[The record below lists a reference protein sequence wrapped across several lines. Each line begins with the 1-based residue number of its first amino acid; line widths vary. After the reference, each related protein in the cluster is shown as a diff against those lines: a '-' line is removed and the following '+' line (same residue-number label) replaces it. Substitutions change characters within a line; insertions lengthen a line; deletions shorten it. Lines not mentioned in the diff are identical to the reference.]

1 MNNMRGAR
9 VLVINSIANQ
19 PLGVVV
25 RQSHSLC
32 LLKNNN
38 LTRKYIDPISL
49 TVKMPSGD
57 TPNEQIEPVITN
69 FVFESET
76 FLIMQKKNE
85 MVITAKRRKAERP
98 AM

>member
-1 MNNMRGAR
+1 MVKSVNGGGSRYYD
-9 VLVINSIANQ
+9 VS
-19 PLGVVV
+19 
-25 RQSHSLC
+25 
-32 LLKNNN
+32 
-38 LTRKYIDPISL
+38 RKYTDPISL

-57 TPNEQIEPVITN
+57 TLNEQIEPVITN